1 MYLDLPIA
9 VVMPVYN
16 EQDHVGNAVLSV
28 PPFVDLIV
36 VVDDGSTDATWSVL
50 SEIADARLRI
60 LRHPVNRGVGSAIKT
75 GYQHCLTTS
84 AKIIAIMDGDGQM
97 DGGDLPK
104 LLDRVAGG
112 ADFVKGNRFL
122 DASIGRMPFLRW
134 IGNSVLSGLTRA
146 ACGIPGGL
154 DSQCGYSAI
163 SRMALAQLDLASL
176 YNRYGFHNEML
187 FLCRRSGLTI
197 DSVPVT
203 TVYRN
208 EVSHINPFIAVPT
221 ILLLIARGYL
231 NRLLTGRKQKYLE
244 GTVPEPV
251 SAD

>member
-1 MYLDLPIA
+1 MYLNLPIA

-16 EQDHVGNAVLSV
+16 EQDHVKDAVLSV
-28 PPFVDLIV
+28 PVFVDLIV
-36 VVDDGSTDATWSVL
+36 VVDDGSTDATLKVL
-50 SEIADARLRI
+50 SQIPDDRLTI

-84 AKIIAIMDGDGQM
+84 AEIFAIMDGDGQM
-97 DGGDLPK
+97 DAADLPK
-104 LLDRVAGG
+104 LLDRVING

-122 DASIGRMPFLRW
+122 DASIGRMPLLRW
-134 IGNSVLSGLTRA
+134 IGNSILSRLTRA
-146 ACGIPGGL
+146 ACGIRGSL

-163 SRMALAQLDLASL
+163 SRVALMQVDLSPL

-187 FLCRRSGLTI
+187 FLCRNAGLAI
-197 DSVPVT
+197 DMVPVN

-208 EVSHINPFIAVPT
+208 EVSHINPFVAVPT
-221 ILLLIARGYL
+221 ILMLIARGYL
-231 NRLLTGRKQKYLE
+231 NRLLTLRNRAYPE
-244 GTVPEPV
+244 RTVPEPV